1 MVAAAVANS
10 GSSTKARL
18 SFLRSIAGLCGRNEV
33 CDDNDM
39 GFETVELAR
48 DDLTDFNCDLGGE
61 R

>member
-18 SFLRSIAGLCGRNEV
+18 SFLRPSAGLCGRNEV
-33 CDDNDM
+33 CDVSDI
-39 GFETVELAR
+39 GFEVVELAR
-48 DDLTDFNCDLGGE
+48 DDLTDLTIDFGGE